1 MAHATLTIRVPP
13 ELADRLRS
21 TAAQR
26 GESLNAYATA
36 VLGAAVDP
44 ELAGTELERVR
55 ERLAR
60 AGLLAP
66 ASGTAKPPDAERV
79 ARARRAASQ
88 GRRLSDLVA
97 ENRGA

>member
-1 MAHATLTIRVPP
+1 MSRATITLRVPP
-13 ELADRLRS
+13 QLAERLRS
-21 TAAQR
+21 AAGER
-26 GESLNAYATA
+26 GESLNAYAMA

-55 ERLAR
+55 ERLGR

-66 ASGTAKPPDAERV
+66 SGGSRQRPDPERV
-79 ARARRAASQ
+79 ARAKRAAGR

-97 ENRGA
+97 ENRT

>member
-44 ELAGTELERVR
+44 ELAGTELQRLR
-55 ERLAR
+55 ERLDR
-60 AGLLAP
+60 AGLLASTGE
-66 ASGTAKPPDAERV
+66 ARERPDPERV
-79 ARARRAASQ
+79 ARARRAA
-88 GRRLSDLVA
+88 GRGRSLSDLVGD
-97 ENRGA
+97 NRA